1 METNVQVTN
10 ANTRVESNFTPTSI
24 TEIVLLNGHRL
35 SHTDTVKSRM
45 SDNCPICQEALFS
58 EEKGI
63 IERPCHHFEHQ
74 ECLIRKMT
82 ADNQAT
88 AITICATC
96 RSEKPHDKKN
106 IFYNNGNEWLEKAE
120 QKCKRKDCL
129 YVHKGNDKAVVPD
142 CPYPYSM
149 FPDHGSAS
157 GFLHQYGK
165 LVDELIVT
173 QLGYSGIKASGL
185 RVENITEEQKNKME
199 RKYGKENDLKN
210 LVEQFDE
217 NHWRA
222 EECITTL
229 ERTFNQGYE
238 HTIDNTKSVR
248 RKISSENMTDE
259 SENTIRDRIQDA
271 KQALSNTAVSKSL
284 IDLRAAL
291 ENDREQSGGWGVPEI
306 TSMISLSNPNP
317 HELIPGLAEST
328 DMDFSL
334 VRNFFIDGVNHPFEV
349 RLDSKILNESKSVNE
364 AVSNIINCVRCEL
377 VMSKLMKNYPAYFDD
392 KTKVY
397 LKTPFDYWGD
407 KIEIVCRYSK
417 EQAYAIKL
425 SEVFDFEKK
434 AFNFT
439 VFLDAVDKFKSYGI
453 NRHDL
458 RNGPKLPA
466 SHRPMG
472 RCGMERSNIPR
483 QSGLFGGDSGG
494 LASES
499 PSVSRSFFDAPS
511 GFGNFGSAAQQSVPP
526 SRPMGLFGTL
536 SGLTFGPLGGSK
548 NAGFGSEP
556 SSGSTSLFAPPGG
569 SKKVGF
575 GSEPSS
581 GSTSLFVPLGGS
593 KKVGFGSEPSS
604 GSTSLFGSPGGSKK
618 VGFGSE
624 PSSGSTSLFGTPGG
638 SKKVGFGSEP
648 SSGSTSLFG
657 SPGGSKNV
665 GSAAQQSEP
674 PSGST
679 GLFGSL
685 GRSENVGSASQQSVP
700 PSGSTGLF
708 GTLGRSE
715 NVGSA
720 AQQSVPPSGSTGLF
734 GALSG
739 GGNFG
744 LMEAPQV
751 PSSNGFV
758 QIPVGGEPGFTGS
771 DPATALT
778 FLSSQEEEFIDFDD
792 IL

>member
-1 METNVQVTN
+1 
-10 ANTRVESNFTPTSI
+10 
-24 TEIVLLNGHRL
+24 
-35 SHTDTVKSRM
+35 M

-74 ECLIRKMT
+74 ECIIRKIT

-96 RSEKPHDKKN
+96 RSQKPHDKEN
-106 IFYNNGNEWLEKAE
+106 IFYNSGAEWLKKAE
-120 QKCKRKDCL
+120 QKCERKDCL

-185 RVENITEEQKNKME
+185 RVENITEEQKNEME

-229 ERTFNQGYE
+229 ERTFNQDFE
-238 HTIDNTKSVR
+238 HTPANTKSVR
-248 RKISSENMTDE
+248 RKINSENMMDE
-259 SENTIRDRIQDA
+259 SENIRDRIQDA
-271 KQALSNTAVSKSL
+271 KQALSNRDISQSL

-291 ENDREQSGGWGVPEI
+291 ENDREQSGGWGVPEV

-328 DMDFSL
+328 DMDFSM

-364 AVSNIINCVRCEL
+364 AVSNVINCVRCEL

-407 KIEIVCRYSK
+407 KIEIVYRHSK
-417 EQAYAIKL
+417 EQAHAIKL
-425 SEVFDFEKK
+425 SEIFDFEKK
-434 AFNFT
+434 VFNFT

-472 RCGMERSNIPR
+472 RFGMERSNR
-483 QSGLFGGDSGG
+483 QSGLFGRDSGG
-494 LASES
+494 LAPAES
-499 PSVSRSFFDAPS
+499 PSVSRCFFDAPS
-511 GFGNFGSAAQQSVPP
+511 GFGSFGSAAQQSTPP
-526 SRPMGLFGTL
+526 SRPMGLFGTH
-536 SGLTFGPLGGSK
+536 SGLTFGSPGGSK
-548 NAGFGSEP
+548 KVGFGSELSSGSTSLFGPPGGAKNVGFGSVP
-556 SSGSTSLFAPPGG
+556 SSGSTSLFGPPGG

-581 GSTSLFVPLGGS
+581 GSTSLFGP
-593 KKVGFGSEPSS
+593 
-604 GSTSLFGSPGGSKK
+604 PGGSKK

-624 PSSGSTSLFGTPGG
+624 PSSGSTSLFGPSGG
-638 SKKVGFGSEP
+638 SKNVGFGSVP

-657 SPGGSKNV
+657 TPGGSKNV

-674 PSGST
+674 PSGFT

-700 PSGSTGLF
+700 PSGSMGLF
-708 GTLGRSE
+708 GALSELG
-715 NVGSA
+715 NVVSA
-720 AQQSVPPSGSTGLF
+720 AQQSMPPSGSAGLF

-739 GGNFG
+739 VGNFG

-751 PSSNGFV
+751 PSSPGSV

-778 FLSSQEEEFIDFDD
+778 FLSSQEEEFIDFND

>member
-10 ANTRVESNFTPTSI
+10 ATTRVESNFTPTSN

-35 SHTDTVKSRM
+35 RHTDTVKSRM

-74 ECLIRKMT
+74 ECIIRKMT

-96 RSEKPHDKKN
+96 RSQKPHDKEN
-106 IFYNNGNEWLEKAE
+106 IFYNNGADWLKKSE
-120 QKCKRKDCL
+120 QKCERKDCL

-149 FPDHGSAS
+149 FPDHGSAN

-185 RVENITEEQKNKME
+185 RVENITEEQKNEME

-222 EECITTL
+222 EERITTL
-229 ERTFNQGYE
+229 ERTFNQDFE
-238 HTIDNTKSVR
+238 HTPANTKSVR
-248 RKISSENMTDE
+248 RKISSENMME

-271 KQALSNTAVSKSL
+271 KQALSNRAVSKSL

-291 ENDREQSGGWGVPEI
+291 ENDREQSGGWGSPEV

-328 DMDFSL
+328 DMDFSM

-434 AFNFT
+434 VFNFT

-466 SHRPMG
+466 SHRQMG
-472 RCGMERSNIPR
+472 RCGMERSNR
-483 QSGLFGGDSGG
+483 QSGLFGRDSGG
-494 LASES
+494 LASAES
-499 PSVSRSFFDAPS
+499 PSVSRSFFDTPS
-511 GFGNFGSAAQQSVPP
+511 GFGNFGSATRSVPP

-536 SGLTFGPLGGSK
+536 SGLTFGPPGGSK
-548 NAGFGSEP
+548 NVGFGSDPSSGSTSLFAPPGGSKNVGFGSDPSSGSTSLFAPPGGSKNVGFGSEP

-581 GSTSLFVPLGGS
+581 GSTSLFGP
-593 KKVGFGSEPSS
+593 
-604 GSTSLFGSPGGSKK
+604 PGGSKNI
-618 VGFGSE
+618 GFGSE

-638 SKKVGFGSEP
+638 SK
-648 SSGSTSLFG
+648 
-657 SPGGSKNV
+657 NV

-674 PSGST
+674 PSGFT
-679 GLFGSL
+679 GLFGAS
-685 GRSENVGSASQQSVP
+685 GRSENVGSAS
-700 PSGSTGLF
+700 
-708 GTLGRSE
+708 
-715 NVGSA
+715 N
-720 AQQSVPPSGSTGLF
+720 SVPPSGSTGLF
-734 GALSG
+734 GALGRSENVGSASQSMPPSG
-739 GGNFG
+739 STGLFGALSGVGNFG
-744 LMEAPQV
+744 WMEAPQV
-751 PSSNGFV
+751 PSSTGFV
-758 QIPVGGEPGFTGS
+758 QIPAGGEPGFTGS
-771 DPATALT
+771 DPTTALT
-778 FLSSQEEEFIDFDD
+778 FLSSQEEEFIDFND

>member
-1 METNVQVTN
+1 
-10 ANTRVESNFTPTSI
+10 
-24 TEIVLLNGHRL
+24 
-35 SHTDTVKSRM
+35 M

-96 RSEKPHDKKN
+96 RSEKPHDKEN
-106 IFYNNGNEWLEKAE
+106 IFYNSGTEWLKKAE
-120 QKCKRKDCL
+120 QKCERKDCL

-149 FPDHGSAS
+149 FPDHGSAN

-185 RVENITEEQKNKME
+185 RVENITEEQKNEME

-434 AFNFT
+434 VFNFT
-439 VFLDAVDKFKSYGI
+439 VFLDAVDKFRSYGI

-483 QSGLFGGDSGG
+483 QSGIFGGDSGG

-511 GFGNFGSAAQQSVPP
+511 RFSFGSAAQQSVPP

-536 SGLTFGPLGGSK
+536 SGLTFGPPGGSKNAGFGSEPSSGSTSLFGPPGGSKNAGFGSEPSSGSTSLFGPPGGSKNAGFGSEPSSGSTSLSGPPGGSK

-556 SSGSTSLFAPPGG
+556 SSGSTSLFASPGGSKKVGFGSEPSSGSTSLFGPPSG

-604 GSTSLFGSPGGSKK
+604 GSTSLFGPPGGSKN
-618 VGFGSE
+618 VGFGSV
-624 PSSGSTSLFGTPGG
+624 PSSGSTSLFGT
-638 SKKVGFGSEP
+638 
-648 SSGSTSLFG
+648 
-657 SPGGSKNV
+657 PGGSKNV

-674 PSGST
+674 PSGFT
-679 GLFGSL
+679 GLFGAP
-685 GRSENVGSASQQSVP
+685 GRSENVGSASQSM
-700 PSGSTGLF
+700 
-708 GTLGRSE
+708 
-715 NVGSA
+715 
-720 AQQSVPPSGSTGLF
+720 PPSGSTGLF

-739 GGNFG
+739 VGNFG
-744 LMEAPQV
+744 WMEAPQV
-751 PSSNGFV
+751 PSSTGFV
-758 QIPVGGEPGFTGS
+758 PIPAGVEPGFTGS

>member
-10 ANTRVESNFTPTSI
+10 KTTRVESNFTPTSN

-35 SHTDTVKSRM
+35 RHTDTVKSRM

-74 ECLIRKMT
+74 ECIIRKMT

-96 RSEKPHDKKN
+96 RSQKPHDKEN
-106 IFYNNGNEWLEKAE
+106 IFYNSGTEWLKKAE
-120 QKCKRKDCL
+120 QKCGRKDCL

-149 FPDHGSAS
+149 FPDHGSAR

-173 QLGYSGIKASGL
+173 QLGHSGIKAAGL
-185 RVENITEEQKNKME
+185 RVENITEEQKSEME

-229 ERTFNQGYE
+229 ERTFNQDFE
-238 HTIDNTKSVR
+238 HTPDNTKSVR
-248 RKISSENMTDE
+248 RKIGSENRTDE

-271 KQALSNTAVSKSL
+271 KQALSNRAVSKSL

-291 ENDREQSGGWGVPEI
+291 ENDREQSGGWGAPEV

-349 RLDSKILNESKSVNE
+349 RLDSKIINESKSVNE
-364 AVSNIINCVRCEL
+364 AVSNVINCVRCEL

-407 KIEIVCRYSK
+407 KIEIVYRHSK
-417 EQAYAIKL
+417 EQAHAIKL

-434 AFNFT
+434 VFNFT
-439 VFLDAVDKFKSYGI
+439 VFLNAVDKFKSYGI

-458 RNGPKLPA
+458 RNGPKLPV
-466 SHRPMG
+466 SHRQMG
-472 RCGMERSNIPR
+472 RCGMERSNR
-483 QSGLFGGDSGG
+483 QSGLFGRDSGG
-494 LASES
+494 LASAES
-499 PSVSRSFFDAPS
+499 PPVSRCFFDAPRGVGNV
-511 GFGNFGSAAQQSVPP
+511 GFAVRSAPP
-526 SRPMGLFGTL
+526 SGPMGLFGTL
-536 SGLTFGPLGGSK
+536 GGS
-548 NAGFGSEP
+548 AFG
-556 SSGSTSLFAPPGG
+556 PPGG
-569 SKKVGF
+569 SKNVGF
-575 GSEPSS
+575 GSES
-581 GSTSLFVPLGGS
+581 
-593 KKVGFGSEPSS
+593 
-604 GSTSLFGSPGGSKK
+604 
-618 VGFGSE
+618 
-624 PSSGSTSLFGTPGG
+624 SSGSTSLFGTLGG
-638 SKKVGFGSEP
+638 SKNVGFGSVP
-648 SSGSTSLFG
+648 SSGSTSFFG
-657 SPGGSKNV
+657 TPVGSKNV

-679 GLFGSL
+679 GLFGAP
-685 GRSENVGSASQQSVP
+685 GRSENVGSASQQSEP

-708 GTLGRSE
+708 GAPGGSKNVGSSAQLVPPSGFMGLFGTPGGSE

-720 AQQSVPPSGSTGLF
+720 AQQSEPSSGSTSLF
-734 GALSG
+734 GAPG
-739 GGNFG
+739 GAVNFG

-751 PSSNGFV
+751 PSSTGFV
-758 QIPVGGEPGFTGS
+758 QIPVVGEPGFTGS

>member
-74 ECLIRKMT
+74 ECIIRKMT

-96 RSEKPHDKKN
+96 RSEKPHDKEN
-106 IFYNNGNEWLEKAE
+106 IFYNSGTEWLKKAE
-120 QKCKRKDCL
+120 QKCERKDCL
-129 YVHKGNDKAVVPD
+129 YVQKGNDKAVVPE

-149 FPDHGSAS
+149 FPDHGSAN

-185 RVENITEEQKNKME
+185 RVENITEEQKNEME

-210 LVEQFDE
+210 LVDQFDE

-222 EECITTL
+222 EESIITL
-229 ERTFNQGYE
+229 ERTFNQGFE

-248 RKISSENMTDE
+248 RKINSENMTDE

-306 TSMISLSNPNP
+306 TSMISLSKPNP

-349 RLDSKILNESKSVNE
+349 RLDSQILNESKSVNE
-364 AVSNIINCVRCEL
+364 AVSNVINCVRCEL

-434 AFNFT
+434 VFNFT
-439 VFLDAVDKFKSYGI
+439 VFLDAVDKFRSYGI

-472 RCGMERSNIPR
+472 RFGMERSNR
-483 QSGLFGGDSGG
+483 QSGLFGRDSGG

-526 SRPMGLFGTL
+526 SRPMGLFGTFG
-536 SGLTFGPLGGSK
+536 GLTFGPSGGSK
-548 NAGFGSEP
+548 KVGFGSEP
-556 SSGSTSLFAPPGG
+556 SSGSTSLFGPPGG

-593 KKVGFGSEPSS
+593 KNVGFGSEPSS
-604 GSTSLFGSPGGSKK
+604 GSTSLFGPPGGSKN

-624 PSSGSTSLFGTPGG
+624 PSSGSTSLFGPPGG
-638 SKKVGFGSEP
+638 SKNVGFGSVP
-648 SSGSTSLFG
+648 SSGSTRLFG
-657 SPGGSKNV
+657 TPGGSKNV

-674 PSGST
+674 PSGFT
-679 GLFGSL
+679 GLFGAP
-685 GRSENVGSASQQSVP
+685 GRSENVGSASNQCPRQDPRAYLVHSAGRKMLDLRHNNQCPRQDPRAYLVHSV
-700 PSGSTGLF
+700 
-708 GTLGRSE
+708 
-715 NVGSA
+715 
-720 AQQSVPPSGSTGLF
+720 
-734 GALSG
+734 G
-739 GGNFG
+739 GG
-744 LMEAPQV
+744 
-751 PSSNGFV
+751 
-758 QIPVGGEPGFTGS
+758 
-771 DPATALT
+771 
-778 FLSSQEEEFIDFDD
+778 
-792 IL
+792 ILD